1 MVYIQI
7 MDGVN
12 QEKKDAMAGQ
22 TSFFDFI
29 DDEAKETYK
38 VQMPNVG
45 EYDTAQKLEFE
56 KEVIGIYASGHP
68 LQDQEEKWRRVIT
81 NMTLDF
87 AEPEEGEESKVQD
100 KSKVVVGGI
109 ISNVT
114 RKFTKTGAQM
124 AFLTLEDLVGT
135 IEVIVFP
142 RQFDNSR
149 RLLEEG
155 RKVFVEGQ
163 VSIEENAAGKVMANK
178 IRDFSEVPSELWIA
192 FKDKE
197 TYMEKA
203 QELTEIILANHGNDK
218 VIVALAKERQRKMMP
233 PQYSV
238 NITEGL
244 IKLLKEKYGDD
255 FVKVRQ

>member
-1 MVYIQI
+1 
-7 MDGVN
+7 
-12 QEKKDAMAGQ
+12 MAGQ

-124 AFLTLEDLVGT
+124 AFITLEDLVGT